1 MRIYALTLR
10 RRLPTLQTCGLAA
23 STSLLIV
30 CRLRCVGASCGR
42 LGGLGGFGRL
52 GRLSGLRRLSSL
64 GGLVERGAG
73 GALRSTSRGAAR
85 NASLRLQS
93 RATAAA
99 TLYRRWVLESQE
111 TRAVGDIIV
120 GGGRVRVTLVE

>member
-1 MRIYALTLR
+1 M
-10 RRLPTLQTCGLAA
+10 
-23 STSLLIV
+23 
-30 CRLRCVGASCGR
+30 CRLRCAGASR
-42 LGGLGGFGRL
+42 GGFGGFGGFGGL
-52 GRLSGLRRLSSL
+52 GRLSGLRSLSSL
-64 GGLVERGAG
+64 GCLVGRGAG
-73 GALRSTSRGAAR
+73 GALRSASRGAAR
-85 NASLRLQS
+85 SASLRLQS